1 MDFGLGGDLTSFKMD
16 MPDFDLSSLPKIDA
30 KTKEVDMSDLDSSN
44 SPKKASKVDLAEGIS
59 TLDGESET
67 SGNFK
72 LPRGP
77 RCQEKIM
84 TKSIEESDDSDQES
98 HLPEKATSTEPYAR
112 QTTHDFP
119 GELVGGVDSNGD
131 DVSNGRNDGCPQITI
146 LNTILSGKEDV
157 NDKMM
162 IGDGPNHQPS
172 PFKNASSLDIGSSR
186 SCNGDK
192 SMSDTDILA
201 ENDEP
206 AKGDLDI
213 GKTSATLVSRKTPQD
228 ILSIK
233 GNQNSNLKLPLS
245 TQAR

>member
-1 MDFGLGGDLTSFKMD
+1 MDFELDGDLSSFKMD
-16 MPDFDLSSLPKIDA
+16 MPDFDLSSFPRIDA

-44 SPKKASKVDLAEGIS
+44 SPKKASKVDLAEGNS
-59 TLDGESET
+59 TLDGELET

-72 LPRGP
+72 LPPGP

-84 TKSIEESDDSDQES
+84 TTSMEESDQQS
-98 HLPEKATSTEPYAR
+98 HLPEKAMSAEPYAR

-119 GELVGGVDSNGD
+119 GDLVGGVDSNGD
-131 DVSNGRNDGCPQITI
+131 DVSNRRNVGCPQITKV
-146 LNTILSGKEDV
+146 NTILSGKEDV
-157 NDKMM
+157 NDKML

-172 PFKNASSLDIGSSR
+172 TFKNASSLDIGSSG
-186 SCNGDK
+186 SCNGDR

-201 ENDEP
+201 ENDES
-206 AKGDLDI
+206 ATGDSDI

-233 GNQNSNLKLPLS
+233 GNQHSNLKLPLS
-245 TQAR
+245 TEAR